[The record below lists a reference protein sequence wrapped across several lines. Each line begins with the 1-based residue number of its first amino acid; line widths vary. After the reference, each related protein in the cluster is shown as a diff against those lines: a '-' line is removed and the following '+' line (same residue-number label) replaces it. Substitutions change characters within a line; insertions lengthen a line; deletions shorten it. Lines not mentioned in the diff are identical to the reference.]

1 MLDLVFD
8 TSILR
13 SDPRRSKADFL
24 ALIRLAKSGKIKL
37 HIPYF
42 VKQEFVEHSFSEYY
56 DEHLI
61 AIEKSLSKLKKHL
74 PEEISNRLIDLEKQ
88 FSEVKSAIVD
98 YPERDF
104 SEWAQSAGA
113 VIHPIA
119 NNHGLEVANAYF
131 GGIPPFREKKKR
143 EDFPDAFIWQT
154 IYDLS
159 NVFDKLYAIINDKGL
174 RSACETK
181 ENIILFNTLEDF
193 LASDICKSLLIESN
207 LADEVSALLN
217 IIPMLE
223 TELKEAVTEQISDI
237 IYGEEVESDWIP
249 EDNHTATCDGIE
261 QIDSIE
267 IDATNPL
274 YYGNGQIVIQFET
287 SVQSRLNYAIFKSD
301 YYLLDDARAERISTS
316 PLNKHYDEAE
326 EVYPLIINGK
336 ISLEMPLS
344 ILKEKELSDED
355 RESILDGVVIE
366 VDKIEVSDNA
376 WELWS

>member
-42 VKQEFVEHSFSEYY
+42 VKQEFVTYLFSEYY
-56 DEHLI
+56 DEHLT
-61 AIEKSLSKLKKHL
+61 AIDKSLSKLKKHL
-74 PEEISNRLIDLEKQ
+74 PDELSNRLLDLEKQ
-88 FSEVKSAIVD
+88 YTEVKNAIVD
-98 YPERDF
+98 YPEKDF
-104 SEWAQSAGA
+104 IEWAQSAEA

-119 NNHGLEVANAYF
+119 NNHGIEVANAYF

-154 IYDLS
+154 IHDLS

-193 LASDICKSLLIESN
+193 LASDVCKSLLAESS
-207 LADEVSALLN
+207 LAEEVSVLLN
-217 IIPMLE
+217 IIPLLD
-223 TELKEAVTEQISDI
+223 TELEEAVIEQIPDV
-237 IYGEEVESDWIP
+237 IYGEEVESNWIP
-249 EDNHTATCDGIE
+249 EDNNTATCVGIE
-261 QIDSIE
+261 NIDSVE
-267 IDATNPL
+267 IDTANPL
-274 YYGNGQIVIQFET
+274 YYGNGQIVIQFKM

-301 YYLLDDARAERISTS
+301 YYLLDEARAERISTS

-326 EVYPLIINGK
+326 EVYPLEISGK

-344 ILKEKELSDED
+344 ILKEKKLSEED
-355 RESILDGVVIE
+355 RESILDGMVIE

-376 WELWS
+376 WEL

>member
-24 ALIRLAKSGKIKL
+24 ALVRLAKSGKIKL

-42 VKQEFVEHSFSEYY
+42 VKQEFVTYLFSEYY
-56 DEHLI
+56 DEHLT

-74 PEEISNRLIDLEKQ
+74 PDELSNRLLDLEKQ
-88 FSEVKSAIVD
+88 YAEVKNAIVD

-104 SEWAQSAGA
+104 TEWAQSAEA
-113 VIHPIA
+113 VIHPIT

-131 GGIPPFREKKKR
+131 GGISPFREKKKR

-154 IYDLS
+154 IHDLS

-193 LASDICKSLLIESN
+193 LASDVCKPLLAESS
-207 LADEVSALLN
+207 LADEVSVLLN
-217 IIPMLE
+217 IIPLLE
-223 TELKEAVTEQISDI
+223 TELEEAVTEQISDA
-237 IYGEEVESDWIP
+237 IYGEEVESNWIP
-249 EDNHTATCDGIE
+249 EDNNTATCVGIE
-261 QIDSIE
+261 EIDSVE
-267 IDATNPL
+267 IDTTNPL
-274 YYGNGQIVIQFET
+274 YYGNGQIVIQFAM

-301 YYLLDDARAERISTS
+301 YYLLDDARIERISRT

-326 EVYPLIINGK
+326 EVYPLKINGK
-336 ISLEMPLS
+336 ISLEMPPS
-344 ILKEKELSDED
+344 ILKEKELSEED
-355 RESILDGVVIE
+355 RESILDGMVIE

-376 WELWS
+376 WELWQ